1 MGEMR
6 LVVLLV
12 DVLLS
17 RALVP
22 HVVRNYQDYF
32 SPLDQSNFEARNALW
47 VAFKALKPHWLTSP
61 GEFAGCRA
69 CGHPAAP
76 CSPAHCA
83 RGDGIVFTGSVNG
96 KTATLT
102 IQCMDALL
110 RWGSSFFKWA
120 AYTRTSRSEFAA
132 KVG

>member
-1 MGEMR
+1 MGGMR

-22 HVVRNYQDYF
+22 QVVRDYQDYF
-32 SPLDQSNFEARNALW
+32 SPLDQSNFEARNTLW
-47 VAFKALKPHWLTSP
+47 VAFKALKPHWLTSL
-61 GEFAGCRA
+61 GEFAGCPA
-69 CGHPAAP
+69 CGHPAAS
-76 CSPAHCA
+76 CSHVHCA
-83 RGDGIVFTGSVNG
+83 RGDSIVFTGSVSG

-110 RWGSSFFKWA
+110 RWASSFFKWA
-120 AYTRTSRSEFAA
+120 AYSRTSRSEFAA